1 MPNGTRTTELVKAIE
16 RVLLEARTKI
26 TTGEIVDK
34 VAERLPPGI
43 PPVKRREDNPK
54 AVIYDTVTKELAY
67 MTGQDKRSGGEN
79 HFHFRIWIVRGYS
92 GGYWVNLEIP
102 GLDLHLMD
110 DGVVKDHKP
119 RPGSTNLSRGS
130 NRPPDTTAREF
141 LPQLIEAQFAKC
153 AGCGSNERR
162 FTHLE
167 VDHIIPW
174 FEGGPT
180 ELGNLQVLCT
190 ACHRRKGTRSQIEL
204 WQWMTANGGMWD
216 PDAARFAHQSAVNL
230 KPCLAG

>member
-1 MPNGTRTTELVKAIE
+1 MPNGTKTTELVKAIE
-16 RVLLEARTKI
+16 RVLLEARTRI

-79 HFHFRIWIVRGYS
+79 HFHFRSWIVRGYS

-110 DGVVKDHKP
+110 DALL
-119 RPGSTNLSRGS
+119 R
-130 NRPPDTTAREF
+130 TTSPALVAPTSVGAAIGRQTQQPESSC
-141 LPQLIEAQFAKC
+141 LNSSMHSLRSALGA
-153 AGCGSNERR
+153 
-162 FTHLE
+162 
-167 VDHIIPW
+167 
-174 FEGGPT
+174 GPT
-180 ELGNLQVLCT
+180 NVG
-190 ACHRRKGTRSQIEL
+190 SPI
-204 WQWMTANGGMWD
+204 
-216 PDAARFAHQSAVNL
+216 L
-230 KPCLAG
+230 KSTT